1 MCRFILLAG
10 FAKVGMEV
18 AHMPFVVLSRIRG
31 KGSSSFN
38 IELSDSNNLSTFFG
52 SDTTFIFKV
61 FFEWQKMLLLSWW
74 NPFFLQICISF
85 VFVILNLPTSGLP
98 EPCFKRKT
106 HPLYFLHFEWGW
118 ETFQKDTDKH
128 RIESGSQCFHL
139 HFTYM
144 G

>member
-61 FFEWQKMLLLSWW
+61 FFEWQNMLLLSWW
-74 NPFFLQICISF
+74 NPFFSHTC
-85 VFVILNLPTSGLP
+85 
-98 EPCFKRKT
+98 KA
-106 HPLYFLHFEWGW
+106 
-118 ETFQKDTDKH
+118 
-128 RIESGSQCFHL
+128 
-139 HFTYM
+139 
-144 G
+144 